1 MTLKWTAVV
10 VATVAVSLCVTA
22 NILVEALTVKHVP
35 LVVNL
40 FAVAAAA
47 VATMLAALA
56 EYQHRL
62 DERLRTLTDYL
73 VKQLN
78 EIDNRTGDH
87 NAGFVEGYMLGQAH
101 DGTIV
106 RLAPRVSG
114 RRD

>member
-1 MTLKWTAVV
+1 MTLKWSAVV
-10 VATVAVSLCVTA
+10 VAAVAVSLCVTA
-22 NILVEALTVKHVP
+22 NILVEALTVWHVP

-40 FAVAAAA
+40 FAVASAA
-47 VATMLAALA
+47 VATVLAVLA

-62 DERLRTLTDYL
+62 EERLRTLSDYL

-78 EIDNRTGDH
+78 DIDNHTGDH

-101 DGTIV
+101 DGTV
-106 RLAPRVSG
+106 VPLAPRVSG

>member
-1 MTLKWTAVV
+1 MTLKWSAVV

-22 NILVEALTVKHVP
+22 NILVEALTVWQVP

-40 FAVAAAA
+40 FAIASAA
-47 VATMLAALA
+47 VATVLAVLA

-62 DERLRTLTDYL
+62 EERLRTLSDYL

-78 EIDNRTGDH
+78 DIDNHTGDH

-101 DGTIV
+101 DGTVIP
-106 RLAPRVSG
+106 LAPRVSG